1 MKKIDSAG
9 AYATPPMNLK
19 KDENYAGTSEDREP
33 FSGTQPFKENFLL
46 QMEYAGA
53 GRDKPEPEKLDTVK
67 VGFIGPIQ
75 ATVSIATGGK
85 SHEEALGVPMLN
97 GSRLAVEEWNA
108 RGGYLKR
115 KIPFELVVSNDNGLW
130 GSSGNEIIKQAYKD
144 EVWGMLGTIDGANS
158 HIAIRVALKAEVLM
172 INSGD
177 TDPTFI
183 ETNIP
188 WVARVIGDDRQQ
200 AYLLT
205 DYWYRK
211 LNLKK
216 VAIIR
221 SSNRYGR
228 FGVREIRDSARR
240 MQRPV
245 PIEMAYKVGQK
256 DFRLEVERVKNANP
270 DAVVHWGDAV
280 EGALVLN
287 TMREMGMTQPF
298 FGCDRTVNEEFVK
311 LAGKNADGVVAA
323 FPWNPERKDP
333 KLERFR
339 KAYRDAVRRRGR
351 DLRRARLR
359 RDEPDAVG
367 HQRGRSQPREDPR
380 PDRLRAAPVAGR
392 HGRHRLLGLP
402 RRRGRHLPRHLRA
415 RRVEVRLALRARDP
429 QGLHRPA
436 RPAEPR
442 GRGGARARV
451 EDRDDEEVTSNGP
464 RARAPSRC
472 HPEERDRVGRCHPEG
487 RREDGSRGR
496 SLRAGAGEPSSPGPD
511 GAPRGDKFGL
521 PSATGSRRCPSE

>member
-1 MKKIDSAG
+1 MEVRRSLSLAVTLGVALAALGASAADKGKAKAAPAAPVDPRPDYIPFDDPKLVELVKKIDAAG
-9 AYATPPMNLK
+9 AYSTPPMNLK
-19 KDENYAGTSEDREP
+19 KDENYAGTAEDREP
-33 FSGTQPFKENFLL
+33 FAGTKPYQENFLL
-46 QMEYAGA
+46 QMEYGGA

-67 VGFIGPIQ
+67 VGFIGPIYQ
-75 ATVSIATGGK
+75 TVSIATGGK

-97 GSRLAVEEWNA
+97 GSKLAVEEWNA

-115 KIPFELVVSNDNGLW
+115 KLPFELVVSNDNGLW
-130 GSSGNEIIKQAYKD
+130 GSSGNEIVKQAYRD
-144 EVWGMLGTIDGANS
+144 GVWGMLGTIDGANS
-158 HIAIRVALKAEVLM
+158 HIAIRVALKAEVVM

-211 LNLKK
+211 LGLKR

-245 PIEMAYKVGQK
+245 PIEMAYKVGQS

-280 EGALVLN
+280 EGAKVLN

-298 FGCDRTVNEEFVK
+298 YGCDRTVNEDFVK
-311 LAGKNADGVVAA
+311 IAGKNAEGVVAA

-339 KAYRDAVRRRGR
+339 KAYRERFGVEAETYAAHAYDGMNLLLWAINAAGLNRANIRDVIAFMPHPWPGVTGDIVFSACLDDVADTYLATYRNGR
-351 DLRRARLR
+351 WQYSSRTELGI
-359 RDEPDAVG
+359 PKG
-367 HQRGRSQPREDPR
+367 YI
-380 PDRLRAAPVAGR
+380 AP
-392 HGRHRLLGLP
+392 
-402 RRRGRHLPRHLRA
+402 
-415 RRVEVRLALRARDP
+415 
-429 QGLHRPA
+429 
-436 RPAEPR
+436 
-442 GRGGARARV
+442 
-451 EDRDDEEVTSNGP
+451 
-464 RARAPSRC
+464 
-472 HPEERDRVGRCHPEG
+472 RDRVNRDAEVAA
-487 RREDGSRGR
+487 
-496 SLRAGAGEPSSPGPD
+496 AGLKP
-511 GAPRGDKFGL
+511 
-521 PSATGSRRCPSE
+521 TGKK

>member
-1 MKKIDSAG
+1 MRRTTPFAVLVGLVALAASAADKSAKAPAPPRPDYIPFDDPQVVELMKKIDAAG
-9 AYATPPMNLK
+9 AYATPAMNLQ
-19 KDENYAGTSEDREP
+19 KDENYAGTAEDREP
-33 FSGTQPFKENFLL
+33 FAGTKPFKENFLL
-46 QMEYAGA
+46 QIEYAGA
-53 GRDKPEPEKLDTVK
+53 GRGKPEPAQLDTVK

-85 SHEEALGVPMLN
+85 SHEEALGIPMLN
-97 GSRLAVEEWNA
+97 GSQLAIEEWNA

-130 GSSGNEIIKQAYKD
+130 GSSGNEIIKQAYRD
-144 EVWGMLGTIDGANS
+144 GVWGMLGTIDGANS
-158 HIAIRVALKAEVLM
+158 HIAIRVALKAELVM

-188 WVARVIGDDRQQ
+188 WVVRVIGDDRQQ

-221 SSNRYGR
+221 ASNRYGR

-240 MQRPV
+240 LQRPV
-245 PIEMAYKVGQK
+245 PIEMAYKVGQQ
-256 DFRLEVERVKNANP
+256 DFKLEVERIKNANP

-298 FGCDRTVNEEFVK
+298 FGCDRTVSEEFVK
-311 LAGKNADGVVAA
+311 LAGKNAEGVVAA
-323 FPWNPERKDP
+323 FPWNPGRKDP

-339 KAYRDAVRRRGR
+339 KAYRERFGTEAETYAAHAYDGMNLMLWAINVAGLNRAKIR
-351 DLRRARLR
+351 DLIAYLPHPWPGVTG
-359 RDEPDAVG
+359 DIVFSACLDDVADTYLATY
-367 HQRGRSQPREDPR
+367 RGGAWTYVSRCELGIPRGYIAPR
-380 PDRLRAAPVAGR
+380 G
-392 HGRHRLLGLP
+392 
-402 RRRGRHLPRHLRA
+402 
-415 RRVEVRLALRARDP
+415 
-429 QGLHRPA
+429 
-436 RPAEPR
+436 PAEPR
-442 GRGGARARV
+442 RRDRFRRAQGHR
-451 EDRDDEEVTSNGP
+451 RREVT
-464 RARAPSRC
+464 
-472 HPEERDRVGRCHPEG
+472 
-487 RREDGSRGR
+487 
-496 SLRAGAGEPSSPGPD
+496 
-511 GAPRGDKFGL
+511 
-521 PSATGSRRCPSE
+521 

>member
-1 MKKIDSAG
+1 MRRFSFAVALVLGLGGLAVHAADRGSKAASKAVESRPDYIPFDDPKLVELLKRIDAAG
-9 AYATPPMNLK
+9 AYKAPELNLK
-19 KDENYAGTSEDREP
+19 KDENYAGTAEDLEP
-33 FSGTQPFKENFLL
+33 FSGAKPFKENFLL
-46 QMEYAGA
+46 QMQYYGP

-67 VGFIGPIQ
+67 VGFIGPIMS
-75 ATVSIATGGK
+75 TVSIATGGK
-85 SHEEALGVPMLN
+85 SHEEALGIPMLQ

-130 GSSGNEIIKQAYKD
+130 GSSGNEIIKQAYRD
-144 EVWGMLGTIDGANS
+144 DVWGILGTIDGANS

-216 VAIIR
+216 VAIVR

-228 FGVREIRDSARR
+228 FGVREIRDAARR
-240 MQRPV
+240 LKRPV
-245 PIEMAYKVGQK
+245 PIEMAYKVGQQ

-280 EGALVLN
+280 EGAKILN
-287 TMREMGMTQPF
+287 TMREMGMKQPF
-298 FGCDRTVNEEFVK
+298 YGCDRTVNEEFLK
-311 LAGKNADGVVAA
+311 IAGRNAEGVVAA

-339 KAYRDAVRRRGR
+339 KAYRERFGMEAETYAAHGYDGMNLMLWAINAAGLNRAKIRDVVAFLPHPWPGVTGDIVFSACLDDVADTYLATYKDGR
-351 DLRRARLR
+351 WHYASRSDLRI
-359 RDEPDAVG
+359 PKG
-367 HQRGRSQPREDPR
+367 YI
-380 PDRLRAAPVAGR
+380 AP
-392 HGRHRLLGLP
+392 L
-402 RRRGRHLPRHLRA
+402 
-415 RRVEVRLALRARDP
+415 
-429 QGLHRPA
+429 
-436 RPAEPR
+436 
-442 GRGGARARV
+442 
-451 EDRDDEEVTSNGP
+451 
-464 RARAPSRC
+464 
-472 HPEERDRVGRCHPEG
+472 DRVNRDTET
-487 RREDGSRGR
+487 
-496 SLRAGAGEPSSPGPD
+496 AA
-511 GAPRGDKFGL
+511 
-521 PSATGSRRCPSE
+521 ATAKPATAARK